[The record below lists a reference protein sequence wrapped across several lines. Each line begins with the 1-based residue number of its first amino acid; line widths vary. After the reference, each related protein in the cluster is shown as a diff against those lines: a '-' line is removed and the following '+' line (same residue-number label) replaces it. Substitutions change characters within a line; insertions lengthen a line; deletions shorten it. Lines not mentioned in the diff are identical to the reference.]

1 MTNVCSSIFENMNL
15 IHWAFSDV
23 NVVVDNNLRNLSFA
37 ISINVYQSLLTL
49 SKSFT
54 DEFQYDENY

>member
-1 MTNVCSSIFENMNL
+1 MNL